1 MRSTGLKPLQGMRS
15 SPSFLSCYKNL
26 KKSLDRLSG
35 VHKCFVQLLMCTSC
49 VLLLGVLS
57 VLVICTTK
65 CTTRCTTRRTTWC
78 TKMVGDGELETDRPD
93 KQWRLEYMRVS
104 ASCT

>member
-15 SPSFLSCYKNL
+15 SPSFLSRYKNL

-65 CTTRCTTRRTTWC
+65 CTTRRTTKCTTRRTIKCTTGRTTWCTTWC
-78 TKMVGDGELETDRPD
+78 TKMVNDGELEGQTG
-93 KQWRLEYMRVS
+93 
-104 ASCT
+104 

>member
-1 MRSTGLKPLQGMRS
+1 
-15 SPSFLSCYKNL
+15 
-26 KKSLDRLSG
+26 
-35 VHKCFVQLLMCTSC
+35 MCTSC

-65 CTTRCTTRRTTWC
+65 CTTRCTTKCTTRRTIKCTTKCTIWCTTRRTTKCTTWC